1 MTMRESFIF
10 YRSFYEAIKDLPRD
24 VQGEIYTAIMEY
36 SLNGNEPDDLKPIA
50 RSIFTLMKPQIDR
63 NNKRYENGKQGGR
76 PSNMETKDKP
86 RNNIPET
93 ETEPKHN
100 QLETNV
106 KPNENYNDNYNVN
119 EEVVIPKNK
128 NKRIKNE
135 LKLNMPFK
143 SEKFLKSWELL
154 LDTPKWKKK
163 LPATLQLALDKVTEY
178 DEEFVI
184 ELIEQATIG
193 NWQGLVFQET
203 KNQYQ
208 KWLNGKRLQNQEG
221 RSSNSSNRANNTEI
235 FSE

>member
-1 MTMRESFIF
+1 MFNDEMNYNLIEKNAEFQREMHKKYVDS
-10 YRSFYEAIKDLPRD
+10 
-24 VQGEIYTAIMEY
+24 VGE
-36 SLNGNEPDDLKPIA
+36 
-50 RSIFTLMKPQIDR
+50 
-63 NNKRYENGKQGGR
+63 KRYLSVQDLILATNQIR
-76 PSNMETKDKP
+76 LHFFDV
-86 RNNIPET
+86 NNYSGFT
-93 ETEPKHN
+93 TAK
-100 QLETNV
+100 TNV

-154 LDTPKWKKK
+154 LGTPKWKKK

-193 NWQGLVFQET
+193 NWQGLVFPET